1 MPGSMDSLNSNE
13 KLWTDMEYMQ
23 LTFDR
28 MKEMKDKGYIQ
39 DTFLSDSYAD
49 AQEALLTGTAAMYS
63 QATWIYAELK
73 SLQNPRR
80 SWKISDFSPSRQQK
94 PRIPSPIRR
103 LLPAL

>member
-1 MPGSMDSLNSNE
+1 MPGSMDSLNSHE

-49 AQEALLTGTAAMYS
+49 AQERCL
-63 QATWIYAELK
+63 
-73 SLQNPRR
+73 PVRR
-80 SWKISDFSPSRQQK
+80 PCIHRQ
-94 PRIPSPIRR
+94 PGFMRS
-103 LLPAL
+103 